1 VKLLTK
7 SNDYDAKIK
16 NLDYEYNLQL
26 KETLEREVAVLR
38 KQNVEKQG
46 MIRKYDENE
55 VILLA
60 KIAVYEKQQGQ
71 FDK

>member
-1 VKLLTK
+1 MKLLTK